1 MSYER
6 YEDTECSSL
15 EGKERFLC
23 FMLKNLFWFDK
34 PELSFGVYR
43 VFKKKKKLIEKVLG
57 EIANDIENKLTE
69 EGSFE
74 KLKGFV
80 MENTEEL
87 LSKIER
93 DRIEKSS
100 DIDRLIETLR
110 KIREDYE
117 IQLEEAPEEDKE
129 GLQEI
134 INKLNVLI
142 EEIHQKK
149 DLKSSD
155 IYNHLYN
162 FFSLYYHKGDF
173 GYTKNRY
180 NIFQVSYTEKDF
192 ITQEGTSKIVCEES
206 PTEKYDG
213 SEVLF
218 RWQTWDTYYIKTLKY
233 TKDYEVK
240 NLKLFG
246 KILNAKF
253 TIDLSLGEGEN
264 KKKLKLE
271 KIQEQKGKLILTF
284 TFSDTETKIDEV
296 AMKILKALRVKENS
310 LKLKN
315 PITGTEKEIS
325 LKELLV
331 KGSEKSLATRMAFL
345 NKINFPDKGKINDK
359 EKVERVFE
367 ENKDLKGVWKLLRS
381 IALFIEGSES
391 DYFIHKN
398 LKRFL
403 TKELDK
409 YIKNRIFSDTDDLLN
424 NPNTWEKLIT
434 LARIFKENA
443 QKLIDVLAQIEDF
456 QKKLWEMRKLVKRA
470 EYIIASNL
478 IKDEEILILALENES
493 QRKDWQELGIP
504 LPDGIEDLKSKSYP
518 IDTKHFSLEQKYR
531 ILSCIDDLEEKLS
544 GVLIKSENFQALKFL
559 EPKYRER
566 VKTIYI
572 DPPYNTGS
580 DDFLYKD
587 NYLHSSWLTMME
599 NRLELAKELLKNNGV
614 IFINIDDHELDNL
627 SKLIKHIFGDSN
639 FVTNF
644 IRIATKRYKGDVKH
658 VDIIHDYILTFAKSK
673 ELINLKE
680 NKEKHDDSKYK
691 EIDEYVEERGK
702 HLLRPL
708 DNNSIRYSPQLD
720 YEITAPDGTKI
731 VAGGDYKKYLE
742 RKQGNYKSKDWCF
755 RWKKEKFEWGL
766 KNGFIV
772 FKEDENGKLRVY
784 FKIYQY
790 VDNDLKPR
798 NPFKSPISLLDGFYN
813 NQGTSEIKNLGLDYT
828 YPKPT
833 SLINYLIK
841 ISSDY
846 NSLILDFFAGSGTTA
861 HAVALLNTKDAVN
874 IINKIINLQKE
885 IRKLKDKKTIEEKK
899 EQLRKLEE
907 KLIQIEFEKRKYI
920 LVEVNDYFDTVII
933 PRIKKLM
940 YSLVWKKGKP
950 QYPFGYFH
958 VFKYLYLEQYE
969 DLLDLY
975 GDLSVEENDQME
987 FIFAKDFTKLTEK
1000 RILPLL
1006 QNPINGSY
1014 DLLETYLFH
1023 NAMSLKSVSYKE
1035 GVLRAELIDR
1045 YGKKVLM
1052 LLSNDKEKLI
1062 ESLNFED
1069 FSPYDRVVA
1078 NIDHPDLE
1086 KIKKDPENVEFIKKK
1101 DLAGV

>member
-1 MSYER
+1 MSYR
-6 YEDTECSSL
+6 KYEDTECSSL
-15 EGKERFLC
+15 EGKKRFLC
-23 FMLKNLFWFDK
+23 FMLKDLFWFDK
-34 PELSFGVYR
+34 PELSFGVYKI
-43 VFKKKKKLIEKVLG
+43 FKKKKKLIEKVLG

-69 EGSFE
+69 ESSFE
-74 KLKGFV
+74 KLKEFV
-80 MENTEEL
+80 VENTEGL

-93 DRIEKSS
+93 NRIEKSS
-100 DIDRLIETLR
+100 DIDKLVETLR

-117 IQLEEAPEEDKE
+117 IQLKEAPEEDKK

-149 DLKSSD
+149 DLKPLD
-155 IYNHLYN
+155 VYNHLYN

-192 ITQEGTSKIVCEES
+192 ITQEETFKIACEES
-206 PTEKYDG
+206 TTEDYDG

-233 TKDYEVK
+233 AKDYEVK

-246 KILNAKF
+246 KILNAKL
-253 TIDLSLGEGEN
+253 TIDPSLREGKN

-271 KIQEQKGKLILTF
+271 KIQKQEGKLILTF
-284 TFSDTETKIDEV
+284 TLSDTETKIDKV
-296 AMKILKALRVKENS
+296 ALKILKALGVKENS

-315 PITGTEKEIS
+315 PITGTEKEIP
-325 LKELLV
+325 LKELLE
-331 KGSEKSLATRMAFL
+331 KGSKKPLATRMAFL
-345 NKINFPDKGKINDK
+345 NEIGFPNKGKINDK

-367 ENKDLKGVWKLLRS
+367 ENKDLKGIWKLLRS
-381 IALFIEGSES
+381 IALFMEGSES

-434 LARIFKENA
+434 LARILKENA

-456 QKKLWEMRKLVKRA
+456 QKKLWEMRKLVKKA
-470 EYIIASNL
+470 EYVIASNL
-478 IKDEEILILALENES
+478 VEDEEILRLALENES
-493 QRKDWQELGIP
+493 QRRDWQELGIP

-531 ILSCIDDLEEKLS
+531 ILSCIDDLEEKIS

-587 NYLHSSWLTMME
+587 NYRHSSWLTMME
-599 NRLELAKELLKNNGV
+599 NRLRLARELMREDGI
-614 IFINIDDHELDNL
+614 IFVSIDDNELERL
-627 SKLIKHIFGDSN
+627 KLLCLNIFGEDKFLETFLWNNTSTPPSLSN
-639 FVTNF
+639 ISRKN
-644 IRIATKRYKGDVKH
+644 AE
-658 VDIIHDYILTFAKSK
+658 YILTFVKSK
-673 ELINLKE
+673 VTHKFKGRLPEGN
-680 NKEKHDDSKYK
+680 DAP
-691 EIDEYVEERGK
+691 
-702 HLLRPL
+702 LLNTGNPVRILFFPAGSVKF
-708 DNNSIRYSPQLD
+708 NI
-720 YEITAPDGTKI
+720 PDGI
-731 VAGGDYKKYLE
+731 YYKGR
-742 RKQGNYKSKDWCF
+742 RKRVELLDDVEVIKGVN
-755 RWKKEKFEWGL
+755 
-766 KNGFIV
+766 KNGFRLKFESKWTQETLDEEIRKGTYFIV
-772 FKEDENGKLRVY
+772 KSEDFAIRYKRKKDMEAWIIPDKYIDNLFLDKKAGVGTNEEASKEITK
-784 FKIYQY
+784 
-790 VDNDLKPR
+790 
-798 NPFKSPISLLDGFYN
+798 
-813 NQGTSEIKNLGLDYT
+813 LGLNFCS

-833 SLINYLIK
+833 TLIHYLIRMV
-841 ISSDY
+841 
-846 NSLILDFFAGSGTTA
+846 SLREDIILDFFAGSGTTA
-861 HAVALLNTKDAVN
+861 HAVALLNTKDAVD
-874 IINKIINLQKE
+874 IINEIIALQQNIK
-885 IRKLKDKKTIEEKK
+885 KLKDKKTIEKKK
-899 EQLRKLEE
+899 EQLNELEE
-907 KLIQIEFEKRKYI
+907 KLKQVESEKRKYI
-920 LVEVNDYFDTVII
+920 LVEINDYFDTVII

-940 YSLVWKKGKP
+940 YSLVWEKGKP
-950 QYPFGYFH
+950 QYPFGYSH
-958 VFKYLYLEQYE
+958 IFKYLYLEQYE

-975 GDLSVEENDQME
+975 GDLNIEENDHKE
-987 FIFAKDFTKLTEK
+987 FIFAKDFAKLTEK

-1045 YGKKVLM
+1045 YEKKVLM

-1062 ESLNFED
+1062 ERLNFED

-1086 KIKKDPENVEFIKKK
+1086 KIKKDPEKIEFIKKK